1 MQKCRESAKNQL
13 ENKAEKSRNYAV
25 NCTQSFV
32 KEMFLMRGEGK
43 QGDVNPASK
52 LTR

>member
-1 MQKCRESAKNQL
+1 MPRKRKEP
-13 ENKAEKSRNYAV
+13 NKAEKSRNYV

>member
-1 MQKCRESAKNQL
+1 MPRKRKEP
-13 ENKAEKSRNYAV
+13 NKAEKSRNYV

-43 QGDVNPASK
+43 QGDESDGCK
-52 LTR
+52 LG